1 VKRDTVIKIVR
12 DEWLAIHF
20 NLSEEARALK
30 RQQWLVVF
38 YCSLLFAGIVGFMHI
53 QGFANLGEGERWIM
67 RVLSA
72 SVLAAGVFFLSLLQW
87 NLRNLRKQIGNI
99 ENRFLVRRRYGLRL
113 NGWERMLQR
122 ESPKFLFQFPY
133 YILFMLAVLSGFL
146 FVHWYLRSAFLL
158 TMYIR
163 FIPQ

>member
-12 DEWLAIHF
+12 DEWLAIHL
-20 NLSEEARALK
+20 NLSAEARALK

-53 QGFANLGEGERWIM
+53 QGLENLGVGEQWIL
-67 RVLSA
+67 RVLST
-72 SVLAAGVFFLSLLQW
+72 SVLAAGIFFLSLLQW
-87 NLRNLRKQIGNI
+87 NLRNFRRQIGNI
-99 ENRFLVRRRYGLRL
+99 ENRFLVRRRYAARL
-113 NGWERMLQR
+113 NGWERMLR
-122 ESPKFLFQFPY
+122 WGSPRFLFQFPY
-133 YILFMLAVLSGFL
+133 YILFILAVLTGFL
-146 FVHWYLRSAFLL
+146 FVHWYLRSAFLI